1 MGGDQKFK
9 DTFFYTA
16 SSRPALGILGSA
28 SKIKALKNVR
38 NEILTLI
45 QNWRTLGTLYIY
57 NDHIQNPGISR
68 SWEPTVFKSQEG
80 KVEGRWA
87 GRREESGVS

>member
-1 MGGDQKFK
+1 MGVGGDQKFK

-28 SKIKALKNVR
+28 SKTKALENVR

-45 QNWRTLGTLYIY
+45 
-57 NDHIQNPGISR
+57 
-68 SWEPTVFKSQEG
+68 
-80 KVEGRWA
+80 
-87 GRREESGVS
+87 